1 MSVRMDD
8 RFADALRS
16 ALVDHVDAAPARRR
30 GARRRMAL
38 GVATAALLA
47 AVAAA
52 AAAAAGILRLPGQ
65 PDVIPLAGSTTITG
79 AGTQTVEL
87 GPAPA
92 GATQIEVRLA
102 CLTPGSFLTADG
114 AEFVCDASDAGTAVM
129 GWHLPVA
136 PGQHSTVITAGI
148 GERWRLV
155 ATYSLVQDTAWGVNA
170 DGLTYGVDNSRGTP
184 DLVAALASNGK
195 SGYVYSRNLVMPD
208 PTSLQIGGP
217 TGPGRVITVY
227 TSDGH
232 TVVGQI
238 TMGGGGTSTAASAQ
252 P

>member
-1 MSVRMDD
+1 MSMRMDD
-8 RFADALRS
+8 RFAESLRS
-16 ALVDHVDAAPARRR
+16 ALVDYVEAAPSRRL

-38 GVATAALLA
+38 GLAGA
-47 AVAAA
+47 AVLVAAATA
-52 AAAAAGILRLPGQ
+52 AAAAAGVLRLPGQ
-65 PDVIPLAGSTTITG
+65 LFVVPLAGSTTVTG
-79 AGTQTVEL
+79 TGTQTVEL

-102 CLTPGSFLTADG
+102 CLTAGTFLTADG
-114 AEFVCDASDAGTAVM
+114 AQLVCDTSDAGTAVM

-136 PGQHSTVITAGI
+136 PGQHSTVITAGE

-170 DGLTYGVDNSRGTP
+170 DGLTYGVQNERGTP
-184 DLVAALASNGK
+184 DLIAALASNGR
-195 SGYVYSRNLVMPD
+195 SGYVYHRDLLGPE
-208 PTSLQIGGP
+208 PTSLQIGAP
-217 TGPGRVITVY
+217 TGRVIQVY

-232 TVVGQI
+232 TVVGKI
-238 TMGGGGTSTAASAQ
+238 TVGRGDASTA